1 MLPPHCFGIADQA
14 YDAIIAGG
22 GDQSLVICGES
33 GAGKTETTKLMLKY
47 LSQVASSGGGA
58 GGVVPIEAQI
68 MQSNPLMEA
77 FGNAKTLRN
86 DNSRFVRE
94 ASACACACRSQGCC
108 GSRFGKFIRVQFDDK
123 IIVGASI
130 TNYLLEKPRIVTQPA
145 DERNYHVFYQVRRYP
160 LCTPPACGCRLSP
173 LRYPVPHVCSCFEG
187 CRMWIAKLWACGGC
201 HWTTW
206 HRSTT

>member
-1 MLPPHCFGIADQA
+1 M
-14 YDAIIAGG
+14 
-22 GDQSLVICGES
+22 
-33 GAGKTETTKLMLKY
+33 
-47 LSQVASSGGGA
+47 
-58 GGVVPIEAQI
+58 VPIEAQI

-187 CRMWIAKLWACGGC
+187 CRMWIAKLWACGGATSSC
-201 HWTTW
+201 PTPMTPASMCACGLAPFCTLAPAVDDDWRFLCCQPWVGLHAD
-206 HRSTT
+206 RPKRYLGDPLKNKSDLPQIR